1 MSDNLSNTSLRIAGQ
16 GRPRTPT
23 AAYAPDCRHYRGDR
37 PCIHNR
43 LCTGCNHY
51 APFDRRICIIK
62 LGALGDVIRT
72 LCILPELRKQYPN
85 AQITW
90 VSKANGCR
98 MIDQHPQIDRVLEFD
113 AATILQL
120 TAERFDLLINLDKEP
135 QPAAA
140 AMQIDAKKKLGIGL
154 SKEGKPVPLNRQA
167 EHYFS
172 LGLSDEL
179 KFCHNEKSY
188 QQLVYEAFGWK
199 YDGQRY
205 ELPLCEQSVDR
216 VRLSLASRGWQ
227 PGQTSIGIFVG
238 AGKAFANKMW
248 PVDRI
253 IDVIRLIRE
262 KNIESQI
269 LLLGGP
275 GERKT
280 LDLII
285 RKLHDEGEING
296 IVDTGTD
303 HDEPSFVAVIDACDV
318 LFCGDTM
325 AMHVAMALGKGVVA
339 FFGPTCEQEI
349 DFFGRG
355 EALVADVP
363 CGPCYK
369 RVCNENDICV
379 KHIPAEEATAAVLRV
394 LKKVRSGDVSL
405 PVRKTDN
412 KPSRPKREAA

>member
-1 MSDNLSNTSLRIAGQ
+1 MIAG
-16 GRPRTPT
+16 
-23 AAYAPDCRHYRGDR
+23 
-37 PCIHNR
+37 
-43 LCTGCNHY
+43 
-51 APFDRRICIIK
+51 
-62 LGALGDVIRT
+62 
-72 LCILPELRKQYPN
+72 
-85 AQITW
+85 
-90 VSKANGCR
+90 
-98 MIDQHPQIDRVLEFD
+98 HPQIDRVMEFD
-113 AATILQL
+113 SVNVMQL

-135 QPAAA
+135 QPCAA
-140 AMQIDAKKKLGIGL
+140 AMNIHAKKKLGIGL
-154 SKEGKPVPLNRQA
+154 SKEGKPVPMNRQA
-167 EHYFS
+167 EHYFA

-205 ELPLCEQSVDR
+205 ELPLCDQAVDR

-227 PGQTSIGIFVG
+227 PGQPSVGVFVG

-248 PVDRI
+248 PAERI
-253 IDVIRLIRE
+253 VEVIRVIRE
-262 KNIESQI
+262 RNIEAQV

-280 LDLII
+280 IDQIL
-285 RKLHDEGEING
+285 RRLHDEGEMHGVI
-296 IVDTGTD
+296 DTGTD
-303 HDEPSFVAVIDACDV
+303 HDEPSFVAVVDACDV

-325 AMHVAMALGKGVVA
+325 AMHAAIALAKGVVA

-369 RVCNENDICV
+369 RVCNENDVCV
-379 KHIPAEEATAAVLRV
+379 KHIAAEDAAAAVLRV
-394 LKKVRSGDVSL
+394 LKKVKSGDVAL
-405 PVRKTDN
+405 PVRKGDE
-412 KPSRPKREAA
+412 KPARPRREAA